1 MINVSKSG
9 LLTIAGGKWTTYRSM
24 AEETI
29 DRAIVE
35 YKLKPQGPC
44 NTTQLQLLGSHGW
57 NKMMYVSLVQHFGL
71 ETDVAQHLSNTYG
84 DRAWEVC
91 SMADATG
98 LRFPVHGKRLD
109 PAHAY
114 IEAEV
119 KFACRREYA
128 ATAVDIIARRT
139 RLSFLDAEAALDVL
153 PRVIDIMSSE
163 LGWNRSR
170 QESEF
175 KDATSF
181 LESMGLSHA
190 RLENLTIDAVRRG
203 RHKGKQEEEDEL
215 VSRTYFT
222 ASELRVLKRKFKSMD
237 QDHDGV
243 ISEED
248 LSATMAKLGFGDVPK
263 ETIERIL
270 QEVDYN
276 QDDVVQLEEFLDI
289 AAGVKQLSLSNAF
302 SDIAGAVDAPAIPE
316 FVPNPSAEESDE
328 PLAHRI
334 TVEQSGGG
342 V

>member
-1 MINVSKSG
+1 
-9 LLTIAGGKWTTYRSM
+9 
-24 AEETI
+24 
-29 DRAIVE
+29 
-35 YKLKPQGPC
+35 
-44 NTTQLQLLGSHGW
+44 
-57 NKMMYVSLVQHFGL
+57 
-71 ETDVAQHLSNTYG
+71 
-84 DRAWEVC
+84 
-91 SMADATG
+91 MADATG

-139 RLSFLDAEAALDVL
+139 RLSFLDAEGVLFLLPSTSSCSSLLILCDSLTAALDVL

-263 ETIERIL
+263 
-270 QEVDYN
+270 VSP
-276 QDDVVQLEEFLDI
+276 VFFFSF
-289 AAGVKQLSLSNAF
+289 GVRRL
-302 SDIAGAVDAPAIPE
+302 
-316 FVPNPSAEESDE
+316 
-328 PLAHRI
+328 
-334 TVEQSGGG
+334 GG
-342 V
+342 VSLD